1 MPLLLAMH
9 FLIKRNNTDTLMCR
23 AFFGSTLLAT
33 SQPVWGNLDIYT
45 LHFAWYELLVLAY
58 RICSTRMVGF

>member
-1 MPLLLAMH
+1 
-9 FLIKRNNTDTLMCR
+9 MCR